1 MSSIP
6 LLPNQ
11 TLYVN
16 NLNDKLR
23 KNDLKRYLYELFGQ
37 YGRIV
42 DIVALK
48 THKARGQAFVLF
60 TDLNGATVA
69 MRSLQGTIF
78 FGKPLRIQY
87 AKTKSYAFQT
97 KDYVS
102 QRDDVIEFN
111 TSDQESNV
119 EMKEHEPPNSIL
131 FLDELPPD
139 VTHGVLSLIFQQCS
153 GLKEIRLAPGQIK
166 KAFVEFDTVDQAVNA
181 MSILN
186 GYRLSS
192 THQLNIEYAKK

>member
-48 THKARGQAFVLF
+48 TFMARGQAFILF
-60 TDLNGATVA
+60 TDLNSAAVA

-78 FGKPLRIQY
+78 FGKPLHIQY
-87 AKTKSYAFQT
+87 AKTKSYAFQA
-97 KDYVS
+97 KDYFS
-102 QRDDVIEFN
+102 KKENLIGPIMKEEF
-111 TSDQESNV
+111 NV

-131 FLDELPPD
+131 FLDELPSD
-139 VTHGVLSLIFQQCS
+139 VSHGVLSLIFQQCS
-153 GLKEIRLAPGQIK
+153 ELKEIRIVPGQIK
-166 KAFVEFDTVDQAVNA
+166 KAFVEFNTVEQAVNA

-192 THQLNIEYAKK
+192 THQLNIQYAKK

>member
-1 MSSIP
+1 MSSVP

-23 KNDLKRYLYELFGQ
+23 KDDLKKYLYALFGQ

-48 THKARGQAFVLF
+48 TLKARGQAFVIF
-60 TDLNGATVA
+60 TDLNGAATA
-69 MRSLQGTIF
+69 MRSLQGTLF

-87 AKTKSYAFQT
+87 AKTKSHTFQ
-97 KDYVS
+97 
-102 QRDDVIEFN
+102 IEEYN
-111 TSDQESNV
+111 PKGRHVPEIPMV
-119 EMKEHEPPNSIL
+119 EEEHDIKMEENELPNNIL
-131 FLDELPPD
+131 FIDELPSD
-139 VTHGVLSLIFQQCS
+139 VTQGILSLIFQQCP
-153 GLKEIRLAPGQIK
+153 GLKEIRLVPGQVK
-166 KAFVEFDTVDQAVNA
+166 KAFVEFDNLEQAISA
-181 MSILN
+181 MSVLN

-192 THQLNIEYAKK
+192 THQLNIQYAKK